1 MMGFVM
7 MDAAS
12 LFDRFFVAGG
22 PIVWFVL
29 LPMSVAMLA
38 LGLDLGIRIRRKVL
52 LPAGR
57 AAEIA
62 GLARQ
67 YGLDGLP
74 GRLKNHSDFL
84 SRALLRALVK
94 CGRKGMDIEL
104 VREAAADGLREEGLG
119 LLRRAEGCHLIGTVA
134 PMVGLFGTV
143 FGMIQAFTLLGSSGG
158 QPQPDQLAEAISVAL
173 VTTFWGLLAA
183 IPALFLHGL
192 FRTRIE
198 SFVSEAAAETE
209 ALLERLVEMGCF
221 RAPVSGFNQTEGRQ
235 KRSQESEGRSLR
247 EGEHPVAEEEEP
259 IRLEFG
265 ADE

>member
-1 MMGFVM
+1 MMGLLM

-12 LFDRFFVAGG
+12 LFDRFFIAGG

-38 LGLDLGIRIRRKVL
+38 LGLDMGIRVRRKVL

-57 AAEIA
+57 AGEIA

-67 YGLDGLP
+67 YGLGGLP
-74 GRLKNHSDFL
+74 VRLKNHSDFL
-84 SRALLRALVK
+84 SRAMVRALVK
-94 CGRKGMDIEL
+94 CRRKGMDIEL
-104 VREAAADGLREEGLG
+104 VREAAADSLREEGLG

-209 ALLERLVEMGCF
+209 ALLERLAEMGCF
-221 RAPVSGFNQTEGRQ
+221 RAPVSGFEQMEGVK
-235 KRSQESEGRSLR
+235 KRRDESEERPVR
-247 EGEHPVAEEEEP
+247 EDETPVPGEEEP
-259 IRLEFG
+259 IHLEFG
-265 ADE
+265 TDE

>member
-1 MMGFVM
+1 MTEFVM

-38 LGLDLGIRIRRKVL
+38 LGLDLGIRVRRKVL

-57 AAEIA
+57 AGEIA

-67 YGLDGLP
+67 YGLGGLP
-74 GRLKNHSDFL
+74 VRLKNHSDFL
-84 SRALLRALVK
+84 SRAMVRALVK
-94 CGRKGMDIEL
+94 CRRKGMDIEL
-104 VREAAADGLREEGLG
+104 VREAAADSLREEGLG

-209 ALLERLVEMGCF
+209 ALLERLAEMGCF
-221 RAPVSGFNQTEGRQ
+221 RAPVSGFEQMEGVK
-235 KRSQESEGRSLR
+235 KRRDESEERPVR
-247 EGEHPVAEEEEP
+247 EDETPVPGEEEP
-259 IRLEFG
+259 IHLEFG
-265 ADE
+265 TDE